1 MGKNDY
7 DDVFNVCLCV
17 SVSVC
22 VSVVSLHFVSL
33 MLLRVEWHAG
43 TRNTVWP
50 FVNVRVC
57 TIILPSSILSIDWS
71 LCVCVPK
78 ALACRH
84 TLDASKRMHTKRMI
98 PAVVG

>member
-57 TIILPSSILSIDWS
+57 TILRTLCRESFESRQWLKGKQARERESGKLDQPSQH
-71 LCVCVPK
+71 
-78 ALACRH
+78 AFTAQ
-84 TLDASKRMHTKRMI
+84 
-98 PAVVG
+98 